1 MAEAKRLCTMPLRD
15 GRTLAWAEFGD
26 SAGKP
31 VLYFHG
37 FPGSRLEARSAHDAA
52 VKMGVR
58 ILAIDRPGFGHSSPK
73 PRRRIMDWPADVCE
87 LADHLGLEHFAA
99 MGVSGG
105 GPYAAVCAY
114 RIPNRLT
121 NVAIVCGV
129 GPFDIPQATEGMM
142 TMNRMLFGLSRY
154 SEIVPRL
161 IMAFMARAIR
171 KNPDAAMAQMRR
183 RLPEPDQKAMDR
195 PEMRDSFATSALEAL
210 RQGTREAAHEAALYA
225 RPWGFRHED
234 IEREVLLYQ
243 GELDVNVPPAMGRYQ
258 ASALPNCRAQFYP
271 DEGHL
276 SLAIGRIDEILEAL
290 VR

>member
-1 MAEAKRLCTMPLRD
+1 
-15 GRTLAWAEFGD
+15 
-26 SAGKP
+26 
-31 VLYFHG
+31 
-37 FPGSRLEARSAHDAA
+37 
-52 VKMGVR
+52 
-58 ILAIDRPGFGHSSPK
+58 
-73 PRRRIMDWPADVCE
+73 MDWPADVCE

-121 NVAIVCGV
+121 NVAIVCGM
-129 GPFDIPQATEGMM
+129 GPFDIPEATEGMM

-154 SEIVPRL
+154 SEIFPRL